1 MFVLRNAAKLLFGS
15 NSQESLV
22 ELPQGQLYL
31 VRPLSPK
38 GYSELLFKDAV
49 ARIRRT
55 AQDFQ
60 YQLVVQRAYEEGEAE
75 LLADEEGEDAET
87 DPLAAEHD
95 EKTFL
100 LDEALEFRVEK
111 RDEADAEYVVCWR
124 DLTGDAGDVYEFVC
138 DRTTSPTS
146 LVNQF
151 ALVAKQCQYERKYR
165 KPYTTASDDD
175 LRRFEFAGKL
185 IPPASPLHSPA
196 LTRSIASTDSMLSGN
211 TANTG
216 AKRDSK
222 PSDGTVGTAV
232 IDTAP
237 TKDSAGGASADSPT
251 TAKQAGA
258 GTAAAALKEA
268 GTAVPEAQEI
278 LAAELAELHFFDFP
292 SGSFVLQDGSV
303 TASVTEVGKWQYWLQ
318 VSNRDRQWLGV
329 PVVADINPVFNFEFL
344 SFIFNQFTSDGTAYS
359 WLLRFKDQET
369 LERFQEGLLR
379 ALWEQ
384 LNEIKWSK
392 IKDRER
398 DYVADAFA
406 DLAMTDVPE
415 EDEEEE
421 EEEEE
426 KERETEEEE
435 EEEDQDDRA
444 RSEHYDSDEE
454 ADDVAYK
461 PKDSAV
467 NKSLAVGYKHDR
479 SFVVRGTQI
488 GVFKHT
494 PNNQLEFSTNISKI
508 ETPKG
513 KLFSPKKVMLHNEDR
528 NMILQNDTDPNKL
541 YRMDLEYG
549 KVVDEWKIH
558 DDIPVVTFAP
568 ENKFAQMT
576 HEPTFLG
583 VSHNALYRVDPRLA
597 GSKLVDSELKQY
609 VSKNDFSALATTG
622 KGHIA
627 VASNKGDVRLFDRL
641 GINAKTHIPALG
653 EPILGLDV
661 STDGRWILATCRT
674 YLLLID
680 ALQSSG
686 KNEGR
691 LGFEKPFAADSKP
704 QPRRLA
710 LTPEHVA
717 QFAHETGTGVRFT
730 PAKFNTGLDTGGDG
744 AGTGQVETSIIT
756 ATGPYVIEW
765 SLKKV
770 LRGSKAPYLIK
781 RYRDDVKADDFQYGT
796 DRNIIMALPHE
807 VNMVDNKS
815 LKRPTRESIA
825 GTNAAL
831 AGRRST
837 GGRASGSSSNRVG
850 GPNSGRY
857 KLGKDDVVK
866 SAF

>member
-15 NSQESLV
+15 GSQESMI

-38 GYSELLFKDAV
+38 GYSELLFKDAA

-60 YQLVVQRAYEEGEAE
+60 YQLVVQRVYEEGEAE

-87 DPLAAEHD
+87 DPLAAERD

-111 RDEADAEYVVCWR
+111 RDEDSAEHVLCWR

-138 DRTTSPTS
+138 DRSTTHAG
-146 LVNQF
+146 LVHQF
-151 ALVAKQCQYERKYR
+151 ELAAKQCQYERKYR
-165 KPYTTASDDD
+165 KPYTTATDED
-175 LRRFEFAGKL
+175 LLQFEFAGKL
-185 IPPASPLHSPA
+185 IPPASPLHSPSLA
-196 LTRSIASTDSMLSGN
+196 RSIASTDSML
-211 TANTG
+211 AG
-216 AKRDSK
+216 A
-222 PSDGTVGTAV
+222 GVGTTV
-232 IDTAP
+232 IDTP
-237 TKDSAGGASADSPT
+237 TKAPSKSKTAVPAATPAAPPADPAETS
-251 TAKQAGA
+251 A
-258 GTAAAALKEA
+258 GTAAAALKTKVGDA
-268 GTAVPEAQEI
+268 PEAKEI

-292 SGSFVLQDGSV
+292 SGSFVLQDASV
-303 TASVTEVGKWQYWLQ
+303 TAIVSETGNWQYWLQ
-318 VSNRDRQWLGV
+318 VASKDRDWLGV

-344 SFIFNQFTSDGTAYS
+344 SFIFNQFTADGTAYS
-359 WLLRFKDQET
+359 WLLRFKDQAT

-384 LNEIKWSK
+384 LNEVKWSK
-392 IKDRER
+392 IKDKER

-415 EDEEEE
+415 DEEDEEEE
-421 EEEEE
+421 EASH
-426 KERETEEEE
+426 TEED
-435 EEEDQDDRA
+435 EDEDA
-444 RSEHYDSDEE
+444 NWPRSEHYDTDEE
-454 ADDVAYK
+454 ADDVDLHPRDK
-461 PKDSAV
+461 ST

-479 SFVVRGTQI
+479 SFVVRGSQI

-494 PNNQLEFSTNISKI
+494 PQNQLEFSTNISKI
-508 ETPKG
+508 ETPGG

-549 KVVDEWKIH
+549 KVVDEWNVH
-558 DDIPVVTFAP
+558 EDIPVVTFAP

-627 VASNKGDVRLFDRL
+627 VASNKGDIRLFDRL

-661 STDGRWILATCRT
+661 SADGRWILGTCRT

-691 LGFEKPFAADSKP
+691 LGFEKSFAADSKP

-717 QFAHETGTGVRFT
+717 QFAHETGKGVTFT
-730 PAKFNTGLDTGGDG
+730 PAKFNTGEG
-744 AGTGQVETSIIT
+744 AEETSIIT

-770 LRGSKAPYLIK
+770 LRGSKAPYMIK

-796 DRNIIMALPHE
+796 DKNIIMALPHE

-825 GTNAAL
+825 GAAL
-831 AGRRST
+831 AGAGGSGGRRS
-837 GGRASGSSSNRVG
+837 GGSRISGV
-850 GPNSGRY
+850 NSGRY
-857 KLGKDDVVK
+857 KLGKDDVVD
-866 SAF
+866 SPY

>member
-15 NSQESLV
+15 GSQESMI

-38 GYSELLFKDAV
+38 GYSELLFKDAA

-60 YQLVVQRAYEEGEAE
+60 YQLVVQRVYEEGEAE
-75 LLADEEGEDAET
+75 LLADEEGEDAEI
-87 DPLAAEHD
+87 DALAAERD

-111 RDEADAEYVVCWR
+111 RDQDSAEHVLCWR

-138 DRTTSPTS
+138 DRSTIHAG

-151 ALVAKQCQYERKYR
+151 ELAAKQCQYERKYR
-165 KPYTTASDDD
+165 KPYTTASDED
-175 LRRFEFAGKL
+175 LLQFEFAGKL
-185 IPPASPLHSPA
+185 IPPASPLHSPSLA
-196 LTRSIASTDSMLSGN
+196 RSIASTDSML
-211 TANTG
+211 AG
-216 AKRDSK
+216 A
-222 PSDGTVGTAV
+222 GVGTTV
-232 IDTAP
+232 IDTP
-237 TKDSAGGASADSPT
+237 TKKTATIPAAARKDT
-251 TAKQAGA
+251 TPAKEAPAAKETSA
-258 GTAAAALKEA
+258 GTAAAAMKTSAGEA
-268 GTAVPEAQEI
+268 PEAKEI
-278 LAAELAELHFFDFP
+278 LSAELAELHFFDFP
-292 SGSFVLQDGSV
+292 SGSFVLQDASV
-303 TASVTEVGKWQYWLQ
+303 TAIVSETGKWQYWLQ
-318 VSNRDRQWLGV
+318 VASKDRDWLGV

-344 SFIFNQFTSDGTAYS
+344 SFIFNQFTADGTAYS
-359 WLLRFKDQET
+359 WLLRFKDQAT

-384 LNEIKWSK
+384 LNEVKWSK
-392 IKDRER
+392 IKDKER

-421 EEEEE
+421 EEEAEE
-426 KERETEEEE
+426 SHTEEED
-435 EEEDQDDRA
+435 EDEDDNRP

-454 ADDVAYK
+454 ADDVEQQPRDK
-461 PKDSAV
+461 AV

-479 SFVVRGTQI
+479 SFVVRGSQI

-494 PNNQLEFSTNISKI
+494 NDKQLEFSTNISKI
-508 ETPKG
+508 ETPGG

-528 NMILQNDTDPNKL
+528 NMILQNETDPNKL

-549 KVVDEWKIH
+549 KVVDEWNVH
-558 DDIPVVTFAP
+558 EDIPVVTFAP

-627 VASNKGDVRLFDRL
+627 VASNKGDIRLFDRL

-661 STDGRWILATCRT
+661 SADGRWILGTCRT

-717 QFAHETGTGVRFT
+717 QFAHETGKGVTFT
-730 PAKFNTGLDTGGDG
+730 PAKFNTGE
-744 AGTGQVETSIIT
+744 GTEETSIIT

-770 LRGSKAPYLIK
+770 LRGSKAPYMIK
-781 RYRDDVKADDFQYGT
+781 RYRDDVKADEFQYGT
-796 DRNIIMALPHE
+796 DKNIIMALPHE
-807 VNMVDNKS
+807 VNMVDNKT

-825 GTNAAL
+825 GAML
-831 AGRRST
+831 RGSSGGGGSGRRS
-837 GGRASGSSSNRVG
+837 GGNRISNA
-850 GPNSGRY
+850 NSGRY
-857 KLGKDDVVK
+857 KLGKDDVVN
-866 SAF
+866 SPY